1 MLVECPFIGLDTFEH
16 CHDIVLLAFLFELQD
31 CFEHCT
37 EQFLCLDVLLWLA
50 AVVAVAT
57 FIFLVVFTEVVE
69 QSLATA
75 HACLGVCLC
84 LTQKKLANLL
94 FGIDLVL
101 HELLKL
107 EEILVTVEGNTFA
120 LTAITTGTACLLIV
134 AFKAL
139 WHVVVDHVAH
149 IWLIDTHTEG
159 DSCYN
164 DINTFHEEVILIL
177 RAHVAVHTC
186 MVRTA

>member
-1 MLVECPFIGLDTFEH
+1 M
-16 CHDIVLLAFLFELQD
+16 FLWF
-31 CFEHCT
+31 
-37 EQFLCLDVLLWLA
+37 A

-57 FIFLVVFTEVVE
+57 FIFLIVFTEIVE

-75 HACLGVCLC
+75 HACLGVSLC
-84 LTQKKLANLL
+84 LAQEKLSDLF

-149 IWLIDTHTEG
+149 IWLVDTHTEG
-159 DSCYN
+159 DSRYN
-164 DINTFHEEVILIL
+164 DINTFHEEVILIF
-177 RAHVAVHTC
+177 RTHVAVHTC
-186 MVRTA
+186 MIRTA